1 MKYMDTF
8 YALAEPRRRQIIELI
23 AKNGELSA
31 SDIGSQFK
39 VSLPA
44 ISQHLKVLREANLV
58 TVEKKAQQRL
68 YSINPEPMLEVENW
82 ITDMKRKWNER
93 FDSLDVL
100 LQEEKKKLLKIHK

>member
-1 MKYMDTF
+1 MDTF
-8 YALAEPRRRQIIELI
+8 LALAEPRRRHILELI
-23 AKNGELSA
+23 AQNGELSA

-68 YSINPEPMLEVENW
+68 YSINPLPMLEIENW
-82 ITDMKRKWNER
+82 IRDMTKKWNER
-93 FDSLDVL
+93 FDSLDLL
-100 LQEEKKKLLKIHK
+100 LQEEKKKLLQIKK